1 MSGRR
6 YSPVAARR
14 LGVGLLLASLVVP
27 ALFVGLGE
35 PPRAEGPERAVLVA
49 PDATTEVP
57 SDCDSASA
65 PLLFLLPAGVVGSAV
80 ELPAPG
86 WSAIAAREADRLSGE
101 AAFALLPP
109 PPRRA

>member
-1 MSGRR
+1 MSGPRP
-6 YSPVAARR
+6 STEGARR
-14 LGVGLLLASLVVP
+14 FGVGLLLASLVVP

-49 PDATTEVP
+49 PDATPEIP
-57 SDCDSASA
+57 SDCDSESA
-65 PLLFLLPAGVVGSAV
+65 PLLFLLPAGLVDSAV
-80 ELPAPG
+80 ALPAPG
-86 WSAIAAREADRLSGE
+86 WTPLAASEADRLSGD